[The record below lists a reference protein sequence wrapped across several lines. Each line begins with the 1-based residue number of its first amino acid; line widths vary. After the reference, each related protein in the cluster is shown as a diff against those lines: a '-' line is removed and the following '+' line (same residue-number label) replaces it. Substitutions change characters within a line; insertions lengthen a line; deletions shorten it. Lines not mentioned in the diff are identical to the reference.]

1 MLDLS
6 FWEIFLVMVACI
18 IFLKPED
25 IPEILKQTGKFF
37 KKIKNLTAEIAS
49 IFDIEDKKPV
59 YPKNKV
65 LGLDGEYHDAY
76 DVSEVFPK
84 TETLDEDGKQR

>member
-6 FWEIFLVMVACI
+6 FWELIVIALACI

-37 KKIKNLTAEIAS
+37 RKVKNGVDEITS
-49 IFDIEDKKPV
+49 VLKEEKTVKTRS
-59 YPKNKV
+59 KV
-65 LGLDGEYHDAY
+65 LGLDGKYHDAY
-76 DVSEVFPK
+76 DVREVFPEAENPVK
-84 TETLDEDGKQR
+84 KDE